1 MKEIRKLQTII
12 EQKEQLRIQKDR
24 SQSNSVRFDG
34 IPETENET
42 WDETDTNL
50 RKFLYDE
57 LDITETLN
65 EHTASHMK

>member
-1 MKEIRKLQTII
+1 M
-12 EQKEQLRIQKDR
+12 RIQKDR